1 MAYIL
6 CFYVFNY
13 IALEISLIPKL
24 LLAHMSFMKFRLFF
38 CESSDHGQHILHCL
52 TEMPAHLLRH

>member
-24 LLAHMSFMKFRLFF
+24 LLAHMSFMKFRFF
-38 CESSDHGQHILHCL
+38 FVNHLIMANIFYTVLLKCLHIY
-52 TEMPAHLLRH
+52 